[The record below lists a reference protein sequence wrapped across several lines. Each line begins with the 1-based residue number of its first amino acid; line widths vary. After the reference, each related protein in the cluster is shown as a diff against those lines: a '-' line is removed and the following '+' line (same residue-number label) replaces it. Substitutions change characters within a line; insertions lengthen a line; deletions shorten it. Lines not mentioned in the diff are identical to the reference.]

1 MKLEIMHKTFSPSNF
16 NLGNNGLTVI
26 DYMELLGTPENTAM
40 SNYER
45 IEEVYRV
52 LNEITRYNENRFTM
66 E

>member
-1 MKLEIMHKTFSPSNF
+1 MKLEITHKTFSPSDF
-16 NLGNNGLTVI
+16 NIDNNGFTVI
-26 DYMELLGTPENTAM
+26 DYMELLRTPENIAI

-52 LNEITRYNENRFTM
+52 LNEITRYNENRFAM

>member
-1 MKLEIMHKTFSPSNF
+1 MRLEITHKTFSPSDF
-16 NLGNNGLTVI
+16 NLDNNGLTVI

>member
-1 MKLEIMHKTFSPSNF
+1 MKLEITHKTFSPSDF

-26 DYMELLGTPENTAM
+26 DYMELLGNPENTVM

-52 LNEITRYNENRFTM
+52 LNEITRYNENRFAM

>member
-1 MKLEIMHKTFSPSNF
+1 MKLEITHKTFSPNDF

-26 DYMELLGTPENTAM
+26 DYMELLGTPENTVM

-52 LNEITRYNENRFTM
+52 LNEITRYNENRFAM